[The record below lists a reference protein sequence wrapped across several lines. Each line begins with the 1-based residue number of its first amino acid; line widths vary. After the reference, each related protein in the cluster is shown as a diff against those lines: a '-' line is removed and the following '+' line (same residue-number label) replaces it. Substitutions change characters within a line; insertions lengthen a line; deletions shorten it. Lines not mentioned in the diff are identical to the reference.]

1 MKTEPHNVKIIAH
14 RGGRDWAPENTL
26 AAFRQSLD
34 IRVDG
39 IELDVQRCSTG
50 ELVVFHDEDLS
61 RTTNGVGLVAHSSL
75 DEIKRLSAGRWF
87 DRSYAD
93 EKVPLLQEVLDL
105 VDGKCVLHIE
115 IKNTPIEYEGIE
127 EELLEL
133 LSGYSHRDKVVVS
146 SFDHPLLA
154 RLHAL
159 DPALDLGLLVDG
171 ILIDLPAYAA
181 RIGCKYFHPC
191 ISESRTDTIE
201 AAIAAGMRVNSWTVN
216 GLREWR
222 MAMDMGIEGI
232 MTDDP
237 LGFAEALGRVQVSH
251 AD

>member
-1 MKTEPHNVKIIAH
+1 MKTEPNNVKIIAH

-133 LSGYSHRDKVVVS
+133 LSGYVHRDKVVVS

-159 DPALDLGLLVDG
+159 IPRSIWA
-171 ILIDLPAYAA
+171 
-181 RIGCKYFHPC
+181 C
-191 ISESRTDTIE
+191 
-201 AAIAAGMRVNSWTVN
+201 SWTVY
-216 GLREWR
+216 
-222 MAMDMGIEGI
+222 
-232 MTDDP
+232 
-237 LGFAEALGRVQVSH
+237 
-251 AD
+251 